1 MKYQEFQPSDRLKP
15 YVKCYYL
22 MESSTDLPLEDKA
35 FATGCI
41 EIMFNL
47 GTGYWQIWSGSQ
59 FVTNPSIELWGQII
73 EPLAFRSIGHNVM
86 LGARFFPHTA
96 ACLLS
101 GGIQQFNDGVT
112 DFSRIGGKAV
122 QDLHARLMEVNSLPQ
137 RLELLET
144 YLLAQLAK
152 QEKNLHKLPLL
163 NQIMQELQQ
172 DNFFEQI
179 NQVARRQGISS
190 RYLQKIFLQYTGL
203 SPKLYSKIHR
213 FQNSLLLVAQK
224 ESNLTNIAYDC
235 GYFDQS
241 HFIRD
246 FKNFTGVAPS
256 AFSAE
261 GSSALLISP
270 NK

>member
-1 MKYQEFQPSDRLKP
+1 MLYQEFQPSDLLKP

-22 MESSTDLPLEDKA
+22 METSSDLEDKA

-47 GTGYWQIWSGSQ
+47 GTGYWQVWSGNQ

-96 ACLLS
+96 AFFLS
-101 GGIQQFNDGVT
+101 GGIQQFNDGVA
-112 DFSRIGGKAV
+112 DFSGIGGKAV
-122 QDLHARLMEVNSLPQ
+122 QDLHAQLLEVNSLPQ

-144 YLLAQLAK
+144 YLLTQLAK
-152 QEKNLHKLPLL
+152 QEKSLHKLPLL

-246 FKNFTGVAPS
+246 FKTFTGFSPS
-256 AFSAE
+256 AFSPE